1 MCNLQSRPYIKI
13 NKMKI
18 IVKTLILVSIMFTSS
33 CNNSGKETK
42 KKAKL
47 ELKSKNHD
55 ITPEVISYDTKPEDI
70 LKDFMTWYNYDY
82 YNIHLAQDFIAL
94 NTNSTVLNKT
104 QFLNKLIT
112 GNFLSLKTAIEN
124 NIPTYKLFKLN
135 SKHSDI
141 ASIIIQS
148 ASSEISNYKMEGKK
162 LPNFNFTDL
171 NGNIYNG
178 ATTKGKIIILKCWF
192 IHCKVC
198 VQEFPELN
206 QLVNEYKQDNNFI
219 FLSLASDN
227 KNDLIDFLKKKP
239 FNYAVVPNT
248 EEYMTR
254 YLGIQMYPTHIV
266 VGQNGT
272 IKKMVNSADDLI
284 KFLRKAKLKNEFK

>member
-1 MCNLQSRPYIKI
+1 
-13 NKMKI
+13 
-18 IVKTLILVSIMFTSS
+18 
-33 CNNSGKETK
+33 
-42 KKAKL
+42 
-47 ELKSKNHD
+47 
-55 ITPEVISYDTKPEDI
+55 
-70 LKDFMTWYNYDY
+70 MTWYNYDY

-94 NTNSTVLNKT
+94 NTNSTVLSKT

-112 GNFLSLKTAIEN
+112 GKFLALKTAIEN

-206 QLVNEYKQDNNFI
+206 ELVNKNNKDKNII

-227 KNDLIDFLKKKP
+227 KYDLIDFLKKKP
-239 FNYAVVPNT
+239 FNYAVVPNSDK
-248 EEYMTR
+248 YMSQS
-254 YLGIQMYPTHIV
+254 LGVQQYPTHLFV
-266 VGQNGT
+266 DKNGV
-272 IKKMVNSADDLI
+272 IQKVVNSADDLI
-284 KFLRKAKLKNEFK
+284 AFLQKTKLKTITK

>member
-1 MCNLQSRPYIKI
+1 
-13 NKMKI
+13 MKI
-18 IVKTLILVSIMFTSS
+18 IVKTLILVALVFTSS
-33 CNNSGKETK
+33 CNNSSNQTQK
-42 KKAKL
+42 KIKP

-55 ITPEVISYDTKPEDI
+55 TSPEVISYDTKPEDI

-206 QLVNEYKQDNNFI
+206 ELVNKNNKDKNII

-227 KNDLIDFLKKKP
+227 KYDLIDFLKKKP
-239 FNYAVVPNT
+239 
-248 EEYMTR
+248 
-254 YLGIQMYPTHIV
+254 
-266 VGQNGT
+266 
-272 IKKMVNSADDLI
+272 
-284 KFLRKAKLKNEFK
+284 KN